1 MAGKKMHFA
10 AEEWVDFVNGQLS
23 SDRMQTMQ
31 AHLDAGCR
39 PCAKVLELWRSVR
52 QTAEREARYEAP
64 ESAVRHVRNAFV
76 MAQPR
81 DGKRPFGIPRL
92 VFDSLWQPAAVGLR
106 SAHRTPRRLIYKT
119 SEITIEMQIEPEPH
133 CERLNIA
140 GQVSKSA
147 QQGEGLA
154 EVQVAITG
162 PNGKLAEASTN
173 RFGEFQLGF
182 VPETG
187 ARISFG
193 IGGESELAVPLDVRG
208 VAIFHRN

>member
-1 MAGKKMHFA
+1 MAGKVHFA
-10 AEEWVDFVNGQLS
+10 PEEWIDFVNGQLS

-31 AHLDAGCR
+31 GHLDAGCG
-39 PCAKVLELWRSVR
+39 PCGKVVELWQSVR
-52 QTAEREARYEAP
+52 QTAQREARYEAP

-76 MAQPR
+76 MAQPI
-81 DGKRPFGIPRL
+81 DSKRPFEIPRL
-92 VFDSLWQPAAVGLR
+92 VFDSLWQAAAVGLR
-106 SAHRTPRRLIYKT
+106 SRHSTPRRLIYRAG
-119 SEITIEMQIEPEPH
+119 EVTIEMQIEPEPH

-140 GQVSKSA
+140 GQVSKTS

-162 PNGKLAEASTN
+162 PKGKLAEACTN

-193 IGGESELAVPLDVRG
+193 IVGESELTVPLDGRG